1 MKNYTAIFE
10 DYNTEKPILI
20 ENENFE
26 LFKKTIY
33 FSDFIKSKSAFLL
46 LPLGKDLAPIIHEN
60 VVFLITSIEYLQKY
74 QKVDDFFVVG
84 FDNLKEAYEYSLNNI
99 IK

>member
-26 LFKKTIY
+26 VFKKNIY
-33 FSDFIKSKSAFLL
+33 LSNFLKRKSAFLV

-60 VVFLITSIEYLQKY
+60 IIFLITSIEYLQKY
-74 QKVDDFFVVG
+74 KKVDDFFVMG
-84 FDNLKEAYEYSLNNI
+84 FDTLKEAYQYYLNNML
-99 IK
+99 